1 MNETAN
7 EIKLGD
13 VTVTRIEE
21 MHGPVGM
28 TPQQF
33 FPGSPEQA
41 WRRHEDILVPD
52 HLNSDDGIVQVA
64 MQTWLLR
71 SEGRTILVDTG
82 IGNDKA
88 RPAVPAWDHLLL
100 DYLGNLQRA
109 GVRPED
115 VDLVVNTH
123 LHVDHVGWNTRLDD
137 GTWVPTFP
145 NATYLMPKAD
155 FEFWNP
161 ANNPNITGGVN
172 ENVFEDSIA
181 PVHAAG
187 QVRLWEGSHTI
198 DANLCLEAAPGHT
211 PGSSVLK
218 LNSGSDQA
226 LFAGDLLHTPLQVME
241 PDHNSCFCEDP
252 AGARATRRKLL
263 GWAADTNALVLPAH
277 FSGHSALEVTRDADS
292 FAIKQWAP
300 LPRY

>member
-1 MNETAN
+1 
-7 EIKLGD
+7 
-13 VTVTRIEE
+13 
-21 MHGPVGM
+21 
-28 TPQQF
+28 
-33 FPGSPEQA
+33 
-41 WRRHEDILVPD
+41 
-52 HLNSDDGIVQVA
+52 

-123 LHVDHVGWNTRLDD
+123 LHLDHVGWNTRLDD

-172 ENVFEDSIA
+172 ENVFEDSIV

-277 FSGHSALEVTRDADS
+277 FSGHSALEVTRDADT